1 MRKIVST
8 GLIVTLILLLTG
20 CSAARRRK
28 TDEPAVTG
36 AEADYI
42 KMMKTVTDNN
52 IAAKGFVIRK
62 GRIELEGTEID
73 GSFGLMARLNSKG
86 DFFVSVRGPLGIELV
101 RLLSVGDDIAAID
114 RINRT
119 VYVGKKEEVMRKNGM
134 PEDFMEIIFGDFPET
149 ISQEFKSVSSSSG
162 LVISTSDENFEREI
176 RICPE
181 EMKVC
186 SERIISESSGHD
198 ITLDFSEFRNSSD
211 GRYASRIL
219 MNEKKRM
226 FHVKL
231 SIEELE
237 PEYDTEIEFALPSYK
252 RSSL

>member
-8 GLIVTLILLLTG
+8 GLIVTLIVLLAG

-28 TDEPAVTG
+28 TAETAVPGT
-36 AEADYI
+36 EADYVM
-42 KMMKTVTDNN
+42 MMKAVTDNN
-52 IAAKGFVIRK
+52 IAGKGFVIRK

-73 GSFGLMARLNSKG
+73 GSFGLTARLNSKG

-101 RLLSVGDDIAAID
+101 RLLAVGDDIAAID

-119 VYVGKKEEVMRKNGM
+119 VYIGNKEEVMRKNGM
-134 PEDFMEIIFGDFPET
+134 PEDFMEIIFGDFPERS
-149 ISQEFKSVSSSSG
+149 SQEFKSVEGGG
-162 LVISTSDENFEREI
+162 LIVTTADENFEREI

-181 EMKVC
+181 ERKVC
-186 SERIISESSGHD
+186 GERIFSESSGHE
-198 ITLDFSEFRNSSD
+198 ITLDFSEFRNSGD
-211 GRYASRIL
+211 NRYASRIL
-219 MNEKKRM
+219 MHEMKRM

-237 PEYDTEIEFALPSYK
+237 MVYDSEIEFSLPSYK

>member
-8 GLIVTLILLLTG
+8 GLIVTLILLLAG

-28 TDEPAVTG
+28 TDGPAVSG
-36 AEADYI
+36 AKADYI
-42 KMMKTVTDNN
+42 TVMKTVTDNN
-52 IAAKGFVIRK
+52 IAKKGFVIRK
-62 GRIELEGTEID
+62 GRIELDGTEID
-73 GSFGLMARLNSKG
+73 GNFGLTARLNSKG

-134 PEDFMEIIFGDFPET
+134 PEDFMEIIFGDFPESG
-149 ISQEFKSVSSSSG
+149 SQDFEPVDNGNGFVVS
-162 LVISTSDENFEREI
+162 TADENFEREI

-186 SERIISESSGHD
+186 GERIVSESSGHE
-198 ITLDFSEFRNSSD
+198 ITLDFSDFRNSGD

-219 MNEKKRM
+219 MHEKKRM

-237 PEYDTEIEFALPSYK
+237 SVYDTAIEFALPSYK
-252 RSSL
+252 RERL